1 MTEVTFMDFTE
12 GGDAVSYLS
21 GHPAPGLSCVAVIQA
36 CSHLV
41 LTAPAPVLQKRT
53 LRPGEAE
60 SRPKPARLLAGPGGQ
75 GNPHGKGGTRPLSQG
90 RRN

>member
-1 MTEVTFMDFTE
+1 MLRPKWPPRPWAELCC
-12 GGDAVSYLS
+12 GDT
-21 GHPAPGLSCVAVIQA
+21 GLFS
-36 CSHLV
+36 V

-90 RRN
+90 RRNYEKSS